1 MISAGGCRSLNISEH
16 GLEFRQKDGYFFFM
30 KTVADGQLTLVKA
43 IPLTTV
49 ASSARPT
56 IAAGFLTGGL
66 FVIASILLSILFSLR
81 ITRPIVGLAMSMR
94 KAHVSNFEQHS
105 VQSRDEIGLLERGYN
120 SMMERIRELIEVEY
134 RQEIEVKNAQLL
146 ALQAQINPHFLNNT
160 LQLIGG
166 WHCRGMLMISIALPG

>member
-1 MISAGGCRSLNISEH
+1 M
-16 GLEFRQKDGYFFFM
+16 
-30 KTVADGQLTLVKA
+30 
-43 IPLTTV
+43 
-49 ASSARPT
+49 
-56 IAAGFLTGGL
+56 
-66 FVIASILLSILFSLR
+66 IASILLSILFSLR
-81 ITRPIVGLAMSMR
+81 ITRPIVSLAVSMR

-166 WHCRGMLMISIALPG
+166 WLCRGMLMIFITSPG